1 MWIREG
7 TRPGYDHLGWVILV
21 IDPETG
27 EPLFDELYRPIG
39 DEYSDEYDSDNDPSA
54 WQNCLHF

>member
-1 MWIREG
+1 M
-7 TRPGYDHLGWVILV
+7 

-27 EPLFDELYRPIG
+27 EPLFDQLYLYVSE

-54 WQNCLHF
+54 WQNFLH